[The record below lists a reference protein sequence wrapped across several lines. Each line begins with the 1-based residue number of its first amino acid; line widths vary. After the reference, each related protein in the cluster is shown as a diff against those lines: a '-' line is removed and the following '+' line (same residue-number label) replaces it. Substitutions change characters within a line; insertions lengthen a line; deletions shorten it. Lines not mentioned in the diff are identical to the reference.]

1 MASEFTIKI
10 IDSVNYFPTLYPDT
24 EPFVIAELSDII
36 NGVNVREKQGD
47 NQANEIWIVSQ
58 DKSNDVNS
66 ILNDVVGELRNN
78 EIPFGSIFSNE
89 KSLEG
94 QKIDPLVFAGWQTLL
109 LISFG
114 AVSLVSVV
122 GFLIHSRVSFKKR
135 NLEFATL
142 KSIGIS
148 RLQIIILIAIEQFL
162 VIGLALALGIIL
174 GSRLSSTVMPY
185 LISPESSS
193 SLVPPMIN
201 SVEWFDFSIV
211 FGSIGLLFFVIIIY
225 TIFSVFKISINDT
238 MRINLK

>member
-1 MASEFTIKI
+1 M
-10 IDSVNYFPTLYPDT
+10 
-24 EPFVIAELSDII
+24 I
-36 NGVNVREKQGD
+36 NGANIRKKQGD
-47 NQANEIWIVSQ
+47 NQANEIWVINQENST
-58 DKSNDVNS
+58 DKNL
-66 ILNDVVGELRNN
+66 ILNNVVGELKNN
-78 EIPFGSIFSNE
+78 EIPYGSIFSNE

-114 AVSLVSVV
+114 AVTLVSVV

-148 RLQIIILIAIEQFL
+148 RIQIIILIAIEQIL

-174 GSRLSSTVMPY
+174 GARLSSTVMPY
-185 LISPESSS
+185 LISPESSN

-211 FGSIGLLFFVIIIY
+211 FGSVGLLFFVIIIY
-225 TIFSVFKISINDT
+225 TILSVFKISINDT

>member
-1 MASEFTIKI
+1 M
-10 IDSVNYFPTLYPDT
+10 
-24 EPFVIAELSDII
+24 
-36 NGVNVREKQGD
+36 
-47 NQANEIWIVSQ
+47 
-58 DKSNDVNS
+58 
-66 ILNDVVGELRNN
+66 GELRNN

-174 GSRLSSTVMPY
+174 G
-185 LISPESSS
+185 
-193 SLVPPMIN
+193 
-201 SVEWFDFSIV
+201 
-211 FGSIGLLFFVIIIY
+211 
-225 TIFSVFKISINDT
+225 
-238 MRINLK
+238 